1 MKKRLIFTLLYE
13 RGTFVL
19 SRNFRTQKIGN
30 IEWLNKNYNFSRV
43 ARYID
48 ELVLV
53 NVSQSRDFDEQFR
66 TTLSLL
72 LEGVF
77 APVTAGGGINSVN
90 DAEKLFASGADK
102 ILLNRAI
109 HENPT
114 LVADLAA
121 NYGQQAVVGSLD
133 IRTNHGKHL
142 VVTNKATTPGSM
154 QNLEKL
160 LANDAIGELYLN
172 SVNRD
177 GTGQGLDSSI
187 VEVVPSAY
195 SIPIILAGGAG
206 KGAHLAEALMTPRI
220 NAVATANL
228 LNFVGSGLQKAREEM
243 QLAGVNLA
251 NWI

>member
-114 LVADLAA
+114 LLADLAA

>member
-154 QNLEKL
+154 QNLENL